1 MTDYFHDTIELIRSK
16 PSDEILQAI
25 INSESR
31 KMSVLRMYDPDEVE
45 ARKLVNRERALKFKR
60 SKAA

>member
-31 KMSVLRMYDPDEVE
+31 KTSVLRMYDPDEVE